1 MKIAFYTSTF
11 NDRPVEET
19 LDFARGAGFDAIEI
33 DIGGHIKTPDRV
45 GAVMRA
51 AADRGLA
58 VAAVTLF
65 GNQLDPD
72 AEKRASLRART
83 RDFAE
88 ALAASGAPI
97 LVLFPGRD
105 PTVSEDA
112 NYQDFAGH
120 AAGLL
125 ARAPTLS
132 VAIENWP
139 GPANDFIAT
148 TPGGWRRLFD
158 LVPDERFGVE
168 FDPSHLIR
176 IGVDVDPAYDGVRDR
191 VKIIH
196 AKDASIDAARLQEV
210 GYHGAGWWRYRLP
223 GRGALDWR
231 NFLAHA
237 KASGFDGFVSVEH
250 EDADFG
256 WPRLDLELRRQG
268 EEEALRHL
276 REVLPVS

>member
-11 NDRPVEET
+11 NDRPIEET
-19 LDFARGAGFDAIEI
+19 LDFARDAGFDAIEI

-45 GAVMRA
+45 DAVMRA
-51 AADRGLA
+51 AAARGLA

-72 AEKRASLRART
+72 AEKRASLRARS
-83 RDFAE
+83 RDFAA

-112 NYQDFAGH
+112 NYQDFADH

-125 ARAPTLS
+125 AHAPRLAI
-132 VAIENWP
+132 AIENWP
-139 GPANDFIAT
+139 GPANDYIAT
-148 TPGGWRRLFD
+148 TPGGWRRLLD
-158 LVPDERFGVE
+158 LVPDARFGVE

-176 IGVDVDPAYDGVRDR
+176 IGVDVYPAYDGVRDR

-196 AKDASIDAARLQEV
+196 GKDASIDVARLQEV

-223 GRGALDWR
+223 GHGVLDWR
-231 NFLAHA
+231 KFLAHA
-237 KASGFDGFVSVEH
+237 KASGFDGVVSVEH
-250 EDADFG
+250 EDSDFG
-256 WPRLDLELRRQG
+256 WPQRDLVLRKQG

-276 REVLPVS
+276 RETLQVT

>member
-19 LDFARGAGFDAIEI
+19 LDFARDAGFDAIEI
-33 DIGGHIKTPDRV
+33 DIGGHIKTPDRI
-45 GAVMRA
+45 GAVMSA

-72 AEKRASLRART
+72 PEKRASLRVRT
-83 RDFAE
+83 RDFAQ
-88 ALAASGAPI
+88 ALAASVAPI

-105 PTVSEDA
+105 PSVSEDA
-112 NYQDFAGH
+112 NYQDFADYV
-120 AAGLL
+120 ARLL
-125 ARAPTLS
+125 AHAPRLTI
-132 VAIENWP
+132 VVENWP
-139 GPANDFIAT
+139 GPANDYIAI
-148 TPGGWRRLFD
+148 TPGGWRRLLG
-158 LVPDERFGVE
+158 LVRDPRFGLE

-176 IGVDVDPAYDGVRDR
+176 TGIDVYPAYDGVKDR

-223 GRGALDWR
+223 GRGLLDWR
-231 NFLAHA
+231 KFLAHA
-237 KASGFDGFVSVEH
+237 KASGFDGVVSVEH

-256 WPRLDLELRRQG
+256 WPARDLTLRKKG

-276 REVLPVS
+276 REALSVS

>member
-19 LDFARGAGFDAIEI
+19 LDFARDAGFDAIEI
-33 DIGGHIKTPDRV
+33 DIGSHIKTPDQV
-45 GAVMRA
+45 DSVMRS
-51 AADRGLA
+51 ADERGLA

-72 AEKRASLRART
+72 AEKRASLRAGT
-83 RDFAE
+83 RDFAQ

-112 NYQDFAGH
+112 NYQDFADH

-125 ARAPTLS
+125 AHAPRLAI
-132 VAIENWP
+132 AIENWP
-139 GPANDFIAT
+139 GPANDYIAT

-158 LVPDERFGVE
+158 LVPDARFGVE

-176 IGVDVDPAYDGVRDR
+176 VGVDVSPAYDELKGR

-231 NFLAHA
+231 KFLAHA
-237 KASGFDGFVSVEH
+237 KASGFDGVVSVEH

-256 WPRLDLELRRQG
+256 WPRLDLALRKQG
-268 EEEALRHL
+268 EEEAMRYLRD
-276 REVLPVS
+276 VLPVS

>member
-19 LDFARGAGFDAIEI
+19 LDFAREAGFDAIEI

-45 GAVMRA
+45 GDVMRA
-51 AADRGLA
+51 AAERGLA

-72 AEKRASLRART
+72 KQTRASLRERT
-83 RDFAE
+83 TEFAQ

-105 PTVSEDA
+105 PDVSDDA
-112 NYQDFAGH
+112 NYGDFADH
-120 AAGLL
+120 AKGLL
-125 ARAPTLS
+125 EVARGLAF
-132 VAIENWP
+132 AIENWP
-139 GPANDFIAT
+139 GPHNDFIAT
-148 TPGGWRRLFD
+148 TPEGWRRLFG
-158 LVPDERFGVE
+158 LIPYPRFGVE
-168 FDPSHLIR
+168 FDPSHLLR
-176 IGVDVDPAYDGVRDR
+176 IGVDVYPAYDGVRDR
-191 VKIIH
+191 MKIIH

-210 GYHGAGWWRYRLP
+210 GYHGQGWWRYRLP
-223 GRGALDWR
+223 GRGLLDWR
-231 NFLAHA
+231 KFLAHA
-237 KASGFDGFVSVEH
+237 KASGFNGVVSVEH

-256 WPRLDLELRRQG
+256 WPRQDLGLRKRG

-276 REVLPVS
+276 RDVFSPD

>member
-11 NDRPVEET
+11 NDRSVEET
-19 LDFARGAGFDAIEI
+19 LDFARDAGFDAIEI

-45 GAVMRA
+45 GAVMSA

-72 AEKRASLRART
+72 PKKRANLRVRT
-83 RDFAE
+83 LDFAQ
-88 ALAASGAPI
+88 ALATSAAPI

-105 PTVSEDA
+105 PSVSEDA
-112 NYQDFAGH
+112 DYQDFADY
-120 AAGLL
+120 AVGLL
-125 ARAPTLS
+125 AHAPGL
-132 VAIENWP
+132 AIVVENWP
-139 GPANDFIAT
+139 GPANDYIAI
-148 TPGGWRRLFD
+148 TPGGWRRLLG
-158 LVPDERFGVE
+158 LVRDPRFGLE

-176 IGVDVDPAYDGVRDR
+176 TGIDVYPAYDGVKDR

-196 AKDASIDAARLQEV
+196 AKDASIDAPRLQEV

-223 GRGALDWR
+223 GRGLLDWR
-231 NFLAHA
+231 KFLAHA
-237 KASGFDGFVSVEH
+237 KASGFDGVVSVEH

-256 WPRLDLELRRQG
+256 WPARDLALRKKG

-276 REVLPVS
+276 REALPAS

>member
-1 MKIAFYTSTF
+1 MKVAFYTSTF
-11 NDRPVEET
+11 NDRSVEET
-19 LDFARGAGFDAIEI
+19 LDFARDAGFDAIEI
-33 DIGGHIKTPDRV
+33 DIGGHIKTPDRI
-45 GAVMRA
+45 GAVMGA

-72 AEKRASLRART
+72 PEKRASLRART
-83 RDFAE
+83 RDFAQG
-88 ALAASGAPI
+88 LAASAAPI

-112 NYQDFAGH
+112 NYQDFADY

-125 ARAPTLS
+125 AHAPQL
-132 VAIENWP
+132 AIVVENWP
-139 GPANDFIAT
+139 GPANDYIAI
-148 TPGGWRRLFD
+148 TPGGWRRLLG
-158 LVPDERFGVE
+158 LVRDPRFGLE

-176 IGVDVDPAYDGVRDR
+176 TGIDVYPAYDGVKGR

-210 GYHGAGWWRYRLP
+210 GYHGVGWWRYRLP
-223 GRGALDWR
+223 GHGLLDWR
-231 NFLAHA
+231 KFLAHA
-237 KASGFDGFVSVEH
+237 KASGFDGVVSVEH

-256 WPRLDLELRRQG
+256 WPGRDLTLRKKG

-276 REVLPVS
+276 REALQVS

>member
-19 LDFARGAGFDAIEI
+19 LDFARDAGFDAIEI

-83 RDFAE
+83 RDFAQ
-88 ALAASGAPI
+88 ALAVSGAPI

-112 NYQDFAGH
+112 NYQDFADH

-125 ARAPTLS
+125 AHAPRLAI
-132 VAIENWP
+132 AIENWP
-139 GPANDFIAT
+139 GPANDYIAT

-158 LVPDERFGVE
+158 LVPDARFGVE

-176 IGVDVDPAYDGVRDR
+176 IGVDVYSAYDGVKDR

-231 NFLAHA
+231 KFLAHA
-237 KASGFDGFVSVEH
+237 KASGFDGVVSVEH

-256 WPRLDLELRRQG
+256 WPRLDLALRKQG
-268 EEEALRHL
+268 EEEAMRHL

>member
-19 LDFARGAGFDAIEI
+19 LDFAREAGFDAIEI

-45 GAVMRA
+45 GVVMRA
-51 AADRGLA
+51 AADRGLT

-72 AEKRASLRART
+72 AEKRESLRART
-83 RDFAE
+83 RDFAH
-88 ALAASGAPI
+88 ALAASGAPV

-112 NYQDFAGH
+112 NYQDFGDY

-125 ARAPTLS
+125 AHAPRLAF
-132 VAIENWP
+132 AIENWP
-139 GPANDFIAT
+139 GPANDYIAT

-158 LVPDERFGVE
+158 LVPDARFGVE

-176 IGVDVDPAYDGVRDR
+176 VGVDVYPAYDGVKDR
-191 VKIIH
+191 VKILH

-210 GYHGAGWWRYRLP
+210 GYHGQGWWRSRLP
-223 GRGALDWR
+223 GRGLLDWR
-231 NFLAHA
+231 KFLAHA
-237 KASGFDGFVSVEH
+237 KASGFDGVVSVEH

-256 WPRLDLELRRQG
+256 WPRLDLALRKQG

-276 REVLPVS
+276 REALPVA